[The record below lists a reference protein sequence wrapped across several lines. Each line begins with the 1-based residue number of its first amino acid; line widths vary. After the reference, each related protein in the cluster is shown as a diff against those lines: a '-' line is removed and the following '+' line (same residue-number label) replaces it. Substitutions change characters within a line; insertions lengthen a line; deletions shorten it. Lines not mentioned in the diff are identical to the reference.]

1 MAFSE
6 GVHRSPSF
14 EEVTEQLSEP
24 LQRYLGRF
32 AGDLQSAED
41 LLQETLIRISRG
53 LPGFEGRSS
62 LKTWAFSVATRT
74 AIDHLRKSKAGSLIV
89 EIKDAENL
97 SDPIEQIE
105 ERLVID
111 EMNSCIRQEIDSL
124 PGDYRAAIILHDLE
138 GLTAAETAEIMDC
151 TLATAKIRIH
161 RARTRLKKIL
171 RKDCNFYRDSDQVFR
186 CDRKTSD
193 RED

>member
-6 GVHRSPSF
+6 RVHRSPSF

-74 AIDHLRKSKAGSLIV
+74 AIDHLRKSKAGSRIV
-89 EIKDAENL
+89 EIEDTEDL
-97 SDPIEQIE
+97 SDPIELIE
-105 ERLVID
+105 ERLIVE

-124 PGDYRAAIILHDLE
+124 P
-138 GLTAAETAEIMDC
+138 
-151 TLATAKIRIH
+151 
-161 RARTRLKKIL
+161 
-171 RKDCNFYRDSDQVFR
+171 
-186 CDRKTSD
+186 
-193 RED
+193 